1 MEALI
6 AHVQALAGIADDA
19 GRREIMDTLRN
30 LQYSLET
37 PYDTLQ
43 RLSCLVST
51 WHDLRLAH
59 SI

>member
-1 MEALI
+1 MEAFT
-6 AHVQALAGIADDA
+6 AHVQTLARAADDA
-19 GRREIMDTLRN
+19 GRQEIMDTLRN

-51 WHDLRLAH
+51 WHNVCLIH
-59 SI
+59 FI